1 MYLLCLSLSNCC
13 TEDISCRISDEK
25 WFWLYPGKKRLMKK
39 SRELIKAHF
48 FKYKL
53 LFGVLLLLI
62 IAGII
67 TDSVNPYLYGK
78 IIDSVIQNDLHTLKK
93 NLLLFFMVSVLVQ
106 ILGILETTL
115 GKIITIRIEN
125 SLKTVLYELVLAM
138 NCREQEK

>member
-1 MYLLCLSLSNCC
+1 
-13 TEDISCRISDEK
+13 
-25 WFWLYPGKKRLMKK
+25 MKK